1 MSKIKFY
8 VTKNEN
14 FFIIFQY
21 GKINEYIT
29 CLFIGVLMNRI
40 LFIFAFFLISSV
52 FANEIDSEIQK
63 YSLTQDR
70 INEIGADILNY
81 NKIPKRVVFAYNDTD
96 KKRMLDIY
104 GELTKRQVVVY
115 DEYYKNASDD
125 NELAGLLAREIALV
139 IKSYKGMWGGR
150 IDAMQIAASPK
161 KFEVFADKRAVDFM
175 VKAGYNPIALITYIN
190 KTCPQKRS
198 DKISRTNLTSKRLAI
213 IYEYITYKYPEFLEN
228 NEYENNKY
236 YQNFLLNSLSNRALL
251 NEKIKTKS
259 TKELRY
265 E

>member
-1 MSKIKFY
+1 MKKIFL
-8 VTKNEN
+8 T
-14 FFIIFQY
+14 ILLL
-21 GKINEYIT
+21 
-29 CLFIGVLMNRI
+29 LFAG
-40 LFIFAFFLISSV
+40 V
-52 FANEIDSEIQK
+52 FANQIDSELQK
-63 YSLTQDR
+63 YNLTQER
-70 INEIGADILNY
+70 INKVGADILNY
-81 NKIPKRVVFAYNDTD
+81 NKVPKRVVFAYNDID

-104 GELTKRQVVVY
+104 DELTKRQVVVY
-115 DEYYKNASDD
+115 EEQYKNISDD
-125 NELAGLLAREIALV
+125 NELAAMLSREIALV

-150 IDAMQIAASPK
+150 IDALQVAASSK

-213 IYEYITYKYPEFLEN
+213 IYEYITYKYPEYLEN
-228 NEYENNKY
+228 NEYQNNEY
-236 YQNFLLNSLSNRALL
+236 YQNFLLTSLSNRALL

-259 TKELRY
+259 TKALKY